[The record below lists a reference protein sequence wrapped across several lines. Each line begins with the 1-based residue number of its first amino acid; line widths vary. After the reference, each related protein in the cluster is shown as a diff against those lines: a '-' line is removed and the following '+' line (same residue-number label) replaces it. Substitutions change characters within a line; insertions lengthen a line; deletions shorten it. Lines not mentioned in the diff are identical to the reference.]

1 MPAKSELNPEFK
13 VLIERVDATL
23 DLKVLIERVDTVL
36 REASGLLADLQLSR
50 THRMRMVEI
59 GQGMAAIGPATAGV
73 KAPEGTATRL

>member
-1 MPAKSELNPEFK
+1 MPAKSELNP
-13 VLIERVDATL
+13 